1 MSVED
6 ARNAL
11 AAAQHR
17 LELELDK
24 EMHTFWDD
32 HGAVMGPSRLG
43 QVTDTGETEADP
55 APEAAAPV
63 DPTEPPAWRRNA
75 EGDE

>member
-24 EMHTFWDD
+24 EMHKVWDD
-32 HGAVMGPSRLG
+32 PVGAL
-43 QVTDTGETEADP
+43 TDTGETEADP